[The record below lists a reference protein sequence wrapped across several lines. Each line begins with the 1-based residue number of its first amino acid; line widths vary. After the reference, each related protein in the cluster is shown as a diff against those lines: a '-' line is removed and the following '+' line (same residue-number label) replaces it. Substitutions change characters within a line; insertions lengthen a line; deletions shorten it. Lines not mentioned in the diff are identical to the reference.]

1 MLQLDSDEQ
10 VVLEVRK
17 HWIVFVSQAIFLCF
31 AAIIPPFFLTVLST
45 LLPIQITTE
54 GSFVAVAVFLY
65 CLWILTLWISFFFY
79 WTDYYLDV
87 WYVTEKRIIDV
98 EQKGIF
104 SRNVS
109 SIRFDKIQDINVE
122 VRGVVATFLNYGN
135 VEVQTAS
142 ETSGSFIMKNASR
155 PELIRQVVFSQHN
168 KQSERPQPVHIV
180 SQHGTEHATKL

>member
-1 MLQLDSDEQ
+1 M
-10 VVLEVRK
+10 
-17 HWIVFVSQAIFLCF
+17 
-31 AAIIPPFFLTVLST
+31 T
-45 LLPIQITTE
+45 
-54 GSFVAVAVFLY
+54 FLY
-65 CLWILTLWISFFFY
+65 ALWLLVLWISFFIQ
-79 WTDYYLDV
+79 WTNYYLDV
-87 WYVTEKRIIDV
+87 WYITEKRIIDV

-168 KQSERPQPVHIV
+168 KQSERAQSVHIIKE
-180 SQHGTEHATKL
+180 HGTEHTTKF